1 MTSAGGLNKSGILL
15 LLPEERGYH
24 FDSGSKE
31 LIGGKVTPDDGE
43 DGAMIA
49 LEEEKVEREEKE
61 LHPSI
66 GKKIK

>member
-1 MTSAGGLNKSGILL
+1 
-15 LLPEERGYH
+15 LPRVERGYH

-49 LEEEKVEREEKE
+49 LKSRKRRKGIT
-61 LHPSI
+61 SKYR
-66 GKKIK
+66 KKKNRNNNLKMEC